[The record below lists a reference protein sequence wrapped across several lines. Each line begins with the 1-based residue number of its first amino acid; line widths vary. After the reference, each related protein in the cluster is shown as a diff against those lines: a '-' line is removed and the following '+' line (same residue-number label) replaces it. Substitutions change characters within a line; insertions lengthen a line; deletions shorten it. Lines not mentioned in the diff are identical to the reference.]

1 MAKMGRPK
9 KFSREGV
16 LQKTLPVFWQ
26 YGFAGTSLQ
35 QLEQATGVNKSGLY
49 SEFEDKED
57 LFLHTLLYYYEHRGA
72 LQILTAEPKGY
83 GNIERF
89 LRLGDPQDDGCVG
102 CFSVNSIREFPSLSS
117 RVREVVGAYHLRLMP
132 QIIENIEAEPHRLP
146 APDIATIV
154 TVFFDGYCIERN
166 LPALAETDAVASFMQ
181 ALCLL

>member
-1 MAKMGRPK
+1 MTGMGRPK

-16 LQKTLPVFWQ
+16 LQKTLPVFWK

-57 LFLHTLLYYYEHRGA
+57 LFLHSLIYYYEHRGA

-132 QIIENIEAEPHRLP
+132 QIVENIEAEPHQLP
-146 APDIATIV
+146 AATIATIV

-166 LPALAETDAVASFMQ
+166 LPALDDCDAVGSFMQ
-181 ALCLL
+181 ALRLL

>member
-1 MAKMGRPK
+1 MGRPK

-16 LQKTLPVFWQ
+16 LQKTLPLFWK

-57 LFLHTLLYYYEHRGA
+57 LFLQSLVYYYEHRGA

-102 CFSVNSIREFPSLSS
+102 CFSVSAIREFPSLSA
-117 RVREVVGAYHLRLMP
+117 RVRDVVGAYHHRLIP
-132 QIIENIEAEPHRLP
+132 QLVENIEAEPHRLP
-146 APDIATIV
+146 ADTIATIV
-154 TVFFDGYCIERN
+154 TVFFSGYCIERN
-166 LPALAETDAVASFMQ
+166 LPALADSDPVGAFMQ
-181 ALCLL
+181 AVRLL

>member
-1 MAKMGRPK
+1 MGRPK

-16 LQKTLPVFWQ
+16 LQKTLPLFWK

-57 LFLHTLLYYYEHRGA
+57 LFLHTLVYYYEHRGA

-89 LRLGDPQDDGCVG
+89 LRLGDPQEDGCVG
-102 CFSVNSIREFPSLSS
+102 CFSVNSIREFPSLSE
-117 RVREVVGAYHLRLMP
+117 RVRNVVGAYHHRLMP
-132 QIIENIEAEPHRLP
+132 RIVENIEAEAHRLP
-146 APDIATIV
+146 AATIATLV
-154 TVFFDGYCIERN
+154 TVFFTGYCIERN
-166 LPALAETDAVASFMQ
+166 LPAAAEQDAVGAFMQ
-181 ALCLL
+181 ALRLL